1 MLSGMKVF
9 SLVLASA
16 FVIIAMVL
24 IPNVLM
30 GLNLDLNLP
39 VYTFPYVNYFGM
51 LVVFSGV
58 LLDLYCIYLFLTFG
72 RGTPVPVDPPQ
83 ILVAKGIY
91 SHSRNPMYI
100 GYLLII
106 LGEFIFFGHLLL
118 LGYFFLAVI
127 LIHLFIVLYEEPIL
141 KKRFGET
148 YSEYLQKTPRWV

>member
-1 MLSGMKVF
+1 MLLGMKFF

-16 FVIIAMVL
+16 LVIIAMVL

-30 GLNLDLNLP
+30 GLNFDLNLP
-39 VYTFPYVNYFGM
+39 VYTFPYVKYFGVA
-51 LVVFSGV
+51 VVLSGV

-91 SHSRNPMYI
+91 ARSRNPMYI

-106 LGEFIFFGHLLL
+106 LGEFIFFGNLLL
-118 LGYFFLAVI
+118 LGYFFLVVV
-127 LIHLFIVLYEEPIL
+127 LIHLFIVFYEEPVL

-148 YSEYLQKTPRWV
+148 YLEYLQKTPRWL

>member
-9 SLVLASA
+9 SLVLALA
-16 FVIIAMVL
+16 FVIIAMIL

-30 GLNLDLNLP
+30 GLNIDLNLP
-39 VYTFPYVNYFGM
+39 VYIFPYVKYFGVAVA
-51 LVVFSGV
+51 LSGI

-72 RGTPVPVDPPQ
+72 RGTPVPADPPQ
-83 ILVAKGIY
+83 ILVARGIY
-91 SHSRNPMYI
+91 TRSRNPMYI

-106 LGEFIFFGHLLL
+106 LGEFLFFGHLLL
-118 LGYFFLAVI
+118 LGYFLLAVV

-148 YSEYLQKTPRWV
+148 YLEYLQKTPRWL